1 MLNPTLT
8 AGAALDAVRSRW
20 PTAHEDDEILAL
32 LRACENTVRTEVL
45 GLPGVET
52 LASDD
57 VLSAPSPYDGLYA
70 HYAAALLAQLDGE
83 TARYNEELALFYAR
97 WNDFVT
103 AHRRAALPADRC
115 AAGFANRGVKVC

>member
-1 MLNPTLT
+1 MMNPTLT
-8 AGAALDAVRSRW
+8 AGAALDAVRGRW
-20 PTAHEDDEILAL
+20 PTAREDDEILAL